1 MSEQDRNG
9 ALNGPSA
16 SFAGADGWIN
26 QRMTSTRRHR
36 MTDRSD
42 AGEARHGLT
51 DSIAGKAKE
60 VAGAIFGNDS
70 LAREGQLQQAEGSER
85 RTANAEE
92 AVADAESAAAAQ
104 RLEADNDA
112 ARAARTA
119 AATEEDRVV
128 RGSEQVKKL
137 EVATA
142 EAAARVEKERAAVAA
157 REHTDDVV
165 DDATAE
171 AAREHDRAAA
181 QEDAAQR
188 EHDRLL
194 AEASA
199 ADSAADRDQ
208 RAADR
213 LAAEVAD

>member
-85 RTANAEE
+85 RTASAEE
-92 AVADAESAAAAQ
+92 AVADAGSAEAAQ
-104 RLEADNDA
+104 RLEAENAA

-128 RGSEQVKKL
+128 RDTEQIKNR

-142 EAAARVEKERAAVAA
+142 EAKARIEKNRAAAA
-157 REHTDDVV
+157 AHEHTQDVV
-165 DDATAE
+165 DDATTE
-171 AAREHDRAAA
+171 AAIESERATA

-199 ADSAADRDQ
+199 AESAAARDQ

-213 LAAEVAD
+213 LAGEVTD